1 LTQNN
6 LSKLHPFSQ
15 HILAGHPVRKK
26 AAQKEAFRG
35 EVTTA
40 LQQAGWPVQVES
52 SGGAVKSHNI
62 VVGDVK
68 TARVIF
74 TAHYDTP
81 AVLPFPNFLAPRNLI
96 ISMLYQVLLAAI
108 LVAIPFLGVAV
119 FVWLWRFVLP
129 PPHSIPML
137 LILGIFWILLML
149 AMLMLYMGPANKSNA
164 NDNTSG
170 ALTLLEIAFALPAE
184 LRNQVALVF
193 FDNEE
198 LGLVGSAVFRKTH
211 GELKQTPLL
220 NFDCVGDGDT
230 LLFVQKAA
238 VRKDAALQG
247 ALAAAFL
254 PGEKKA
260 LYLDTS
266 PLTFYPSDQ
275 YHFKKGIGVAAMRKA
290 PLVGLYV
297 ARIHTRRDT
306 VLDADNLLY
315 LRDGVIRFVQ
325 SGVGIDN

>member
-1 LTQNN
+1 MTQNN

-15 HILAGHPVRKK
+15 NVFTKYPVRKK
-26 AAQKEAFRG
+26 VAQKEAFRS
-35 EVTTA
+35 EVKTA
-40 LQQAGWPVQVES
+40 LRAAGWPVEVES
-52 SGGAVKSHNI
+52 SGSVVKSHNI

-68 TARVIF
+68 TACVIF

-96 ISMLYQVLLAAI
+96 VSMLYQVLLAVI
-108 LVAIPFLGVAV
+108 LVAVPFLGTAV
-119 FVWLWRFVLP
+119 FAWLWRVLTL
-129 PPHSIPML
+129 PPHSVPAL
-137 LILGIFWILLML
+137 LLLAIFWVLLVL
-149 AMLMLYMGPANKSNA
+149 AMLMLYMGPANKTNA

-184 LRNQVALVF
+184 LKNQVALVF

-198 LGLVGSAVFRKTH
+198 LGLVGSAAFRKKH
-211 GELKQTPLL
+211 GELAQTPLL

-238 VRKDAALQG
+238 ARKDAALQG

-254 PGEKKA
+254 PDGKKTP
-260 LYLDTS
+260 YVDTS
-266 PLTFYPSDQ
+266 PFTFYPSDQ
-275 YHFKKGIGVAAMRKA
+275 YHFKKGIGVAALRKA

-306 VLDADNLLY
+306 VLEVDNLLY
-315 LRDGVIRFVQ
+315 LRDGAIRLVQ
-325 SGVGIDN
+325 LGCS